1 MHLHAFYTLKKTFFL
16 GQEVPEMLTDIARF
30 FYPNLQQFRLDL
42 ENILLFSLKKFPE
55 IKVKLFASYF
65 NFKKASGAIVDKNTT
80 LNIYYKSL
88 TR

>member
-1 MHLHAFYTLKKTFFL
+1 
-16 GQEVPEMLTDIARF
+16 MLTDIASF

-65 NFKKASGAIVDKNTT
+65 NFKKASGTIVDKNTT
-80 LNIYYKSL
+80 LNINYKSF
-88 TR
+88 TRWSWSVSWKGQIHTCIKQNSL

>member
-1 MHLHAFYTLKKTFFL
+1 
-16 GQEVPEMLTDIARF
+16 MLTDIARL
-30 FYPNLQQFRLDL
+30 FYPNLLQFRLDL
-42 ENILLFSLKKFPE
+42 EIAFFSSLKKFPE

>member
-1 MHLHAFYTLKKTFFL
+1 
-16 GQEVPEMLTDIARF
+16 MLTDIARF

-65 NFKKASGAIVDKNTT
+65 NFKKSKWCNSRQKHNIEHLLQVIDSLT
-80 LNIYYKSL
+80 LNC
-88 TR
+88 

>member
-1 MHLHAFYTLKKTFFL
+1 
-16 GQEVPEMLTDIARF
+16 MLIYIARF
-30 FYPNLQQFRLDL
+30 FYPNLQHFRLGL

-88 TR
+88 TRWRWTVSWKGQIHTVIKQNSL